1 MDTFSKILHG
11 WDALVF
17 LWIFS
22 VWKWTDYWYCFEI
35 RSSSWAPCILALC
48 RRRLRGWNFEID
60 SFHAYIIWKWLW
72 NSQNFRCWV
81 FRSSKYPPNGHPN
94 FEAIWRPFVENSPI
108 HLRTHN
114 GRTVDYER
122 SGLSP
127 ELHYKPDRELG
138 WYHWKQ
144 HARLIF
150 YWENMDHVMCF
161 RT

>member
-1 MDTFSKILHG
+1 MF
-11 WDALVF
+11 
-17 LWIFS
+17 
-22 VWKWTDYWYCFEI
+22 YI
-35 RSSSWAPCILALC
+35 RLYT
-48 RRRLRGWNFEID
+48 
-60 SFHAYIIWKWLW
+60 YIENRTVWKWLW

-161 RT
+161 RTQGGSPLKNPLQTELETLVFLMLFSPYFRHFIFEL